1 MIHVTCRLTAKN
13 RDQLRDPT
21 RGNRL
26 CMGYLNLSTHQT
38 HNSCEYSI
46 YPQYCVRVASAVSVV
61 RSGRGGSVPR
71 SAPVLLPRLAVRA
84 RRDRLP
90 RGEHGADAVHAA
102 GVADLR
108 TPGALRHAD
117 TLLRRR
123 SVGRSACL
131 SVGRSL
137 ASPLPTRALASTPP
151 GMPGTPPP
159 NILVGGDV
167 NGNIPPILLRTF
179 GYNRP
184 LLVALRSL
192 SLKPISFGYK
202 TPPIRFSQAG
212 GQSAHEA
219 RPSQP

>member
-21 RGNRL
+21 LGNRL

-46 YPQYCVRVASAVSVV
+46 YPQYCVRACVVASAVSVV
-61 RSGRGGSVPR
+61 RAERGGSVPR

-84 RRDRLP
+84 RRRRLP

-123 SVGRSACL
+123 SVGPP
-131 SVGRSL
+131 VGRSL
-137 ASPLPTRALASTPP
+137 ASPPPTRGGSRPKYWGRGWPIPFSPFPSFFPSSPAL
-151 GMPGTPPP
+151 
-159 NILVGGDV
+159 
-167 NGNIPPILLRTF
+167 LLE
-179 GYNRP
+179 
-184 LLVALRSL
+184 V
-192 SLKPISFGYK
+192 K
-202 TPPIRFSQAG
+202 T
-212 GQSAHEA
+212 
-219 RPSQP
+219 

>member
-21 RGNRL
+21 LGNRL

-61 RSGRGGSVPR
+61 WAGRGGSVPR

-84 RRDRLP
+84 RRRRLP

-108 TPGALRHAD
+108 TPVALRHAD

-123 SVGRSACL
+123 SVGRSACWTQ
-131 SVGRSL
+131 SRFATSNTGTGVNAAGDAGDTSPQYFGWWGRQ
-137 ASPLPTRALASTPP
+137 REY
-151 GMPGTPPP
+151 PP
-159 NILVGGDV
+159 NI
-167 NGNIPPILLRTF
+167 ITYFRT
-179 GYNRP
+179 
-184 LLVALRSL
+184 
-192 SLKPISFGYK
+192 
-202 TPPIRFSQAG
+202 
-212 GQSAHEA
+212 
-219 RPSQP
+219 